1 MPNMNRVFLMGN
13 LTRDPELRYTPGGQ
27 AVCTLG
33 MAVNNK
39 FNKDGE
45 SREETLFVD
54 VNVWAKTAENCAE
67 YLSKGSPIM
76 VEGRLKFRTW
86 EGQDGAKRSKID
98 VTAFNVQFLS
108 FGKGQGT
115 KQKDEGQA
123 SDMQPPMTDDDV
135 PF

>member
-1 MPNMNRVFLMGN
+1 MPSMNVVFLMGN

-33 MAVNNK
+33 LAVNNK
-39 FNKDGE
+39 FTGKDGE
-45 SREETLFVD
+45 TREEALFVD
-54 VNVWAKTAENCAE
+54 VNVWAKTAENCVK
-67 YLSKGSPIM
+67 YLSKGSPIL

-86 EGQDGAKRSKID
+86 EGPDGSKRSKID

-108 FGKGQGT
+108 SGKGQGA
-115 KQKDEGQA
+115 KKEEGH
-123 SDMQPPMTDDDV
+123 DTQPPMTDEDV